1 MVGGAI
7 IEINKLTSAQA
18 LKPLWMGLEARSQA
32 SFFLSWPWIE
42 TWLEASAATP
52 YVAAAHQDGAL
63 VALALLQESRHRR
76 AGVVPVRRLSLHETG
91 DTAQDSLYIEYN
103 GLLRDRAASDS
114 VIAACL
120 QALMTHREAWD
131 EICLSAIGPDT
142 RAAAEA
148 SGWTVRPRAVNRCY
162 AVNLQALRDAGAS
175 YIDRLAANTRQQ
187 LRRTQRLYAARG
199 TPQIVAA
206 QSLAEAKAFL
216 GALKILHQESWR
228 RRDRPGAFAVPFFE
242 RFHAALLDR
251 IWPQGGAELLKIAAG
266 PHVLGYLYNFRHRG
280 TVHNYQSGFV
290 HEEDNKLKPGLLSHA
305 LCIESHLAGT
315 AARYDFMAGAARY
328 KQSLAAEGDELVWL
342 TLQRPG
348 LLSGLESAARL
359 VKRRLA
365 G

>member
-7 IEINKLTSAQA
+7 IEINRLTSAQA
-18 LKPLWMGLEARSQA
+18 LKPLWTGLEARSEA

-42 TWLEASAATP
+42 TWLETSAATP
-52 YVAAAHQDGAL
+52 YVVAAHQDEAL

-76 AGVVPVRRLSLHETG
+76 AGIVPVRSLALHETG
-91 DTAQDSLYIEYN
+91 DAAMDSLYIEYN
-103 GLLRDRAASDS
+103 GLLRDQAAAPA
-114 VIAACL
+114 VIEACL
-120 QALMTHREAWD
+120 HALTTHRERWD
-131 EICLSAIGPDT
+131 EIRLSAIAADM
-142 RAAAEA
+142 REAAAA
-148 SGWTVRPRAVNRCY
+148 TGWIVRPRAVNRCY
-162 AVNLQALRDAGAS
+162 AVDLQALRDARAS
-175 YIDRLAANTRQQ
+175 YIDGLAANTRQQ

-228 RRDRPGAFAVPFFE
+228 RRGRPGAFAVPFFE
-242 RFHAALLDR
+242 RFHEALLDR

-266 PHVLGYLYNFRHRG
+266 PHVLGYLYNFQYRG

-305 LCIESHLAGT
+305 LCIERHLAGSAT
-315 AARYDFMAGAARY
+315 RYDFMAGAARH
-328 KQSLAAEGDELVWL
+328 KQSLATEGEELVWL

-348 LLSGLESAARL
+348 LLSKLESAARL
-359 VKRRLA
+359 LRRRLP